1 MAGNFFLAACVGL
14 FLLTTTNQLS
24 AQVQVPGTGRQVPGA
39 GDNFEDPAWE
49 YIYNNPKASNEL
61 DGQNRNPAG
70 VSKNGR
76 FFEPAK
82 RGQPDL
88 IQRVA
93 TPEGGLPGSTGSMLF
108 ATLHSGVPGRPN
120 NKTEQD
126 DLIASMSRAGGAIA
140 VSRSPSVVTRVYLPS
155 FEEWEQRT
163 GNSFGFRAS
172 CHGTKTTGSGF
183 RRSSSQ
189 EEFWPGF
196 FLHFYSS
203 KTDRRYKE
211 DFAMILIRA
220 NDRGADIF
228 GPRITEPGWWTFGM
242 SFTPDGR
249 VHFFAKAGVEDL
261 TAQDLLASHHCYG
274 FRCQRLDTLFYDVVN
289 QNDGT
294 SWSTKWI
301 VDDPAV
307 YVGR

>member
-1 MAGNFFLAACVGL
+1 
-14 FLLTTTNQLS
+14 
-24 AQVQVPGTGRQVPGA
+24 
-39 GDNFEDPAWE
+39 
-49 YIYNNPKASNEL
+49 
-61 DGQNRNPAG
+61 
-70 VSKNGR
+70 
-76 FFEPAK
+76 
-82 RGQPDL
+82 
-88 IQRVA
+88 
-93 TPEGGLPGSTGSMLF
+93 
-108 ATLHSGVPGRPN
+108 
-120 NKTEQD
+120 
-126 DLIASMSRAGGAIA
+126 
-140 VSRSPSVVTRVYLPS
+140 
-155 FEEWEQRT
+155 
-163 GNSFGFRAS
+163 
-172 CHGTKTTGSGF
+172 
-183 RRSSSQ
+183 
-189 EEFWPGF
+189 
-196 FLHFYSS
+196 
-203 KTDRRYKE
+203 
-211 DFAMILIRA
+211 MILVRA